1 MASVTQLV
9 PNFLGGVSKQPDD
22 KKIPGQVREAI
33 NTYADPTYG
42 LSKRPGTK
50 WLGNLSS
57 TTNEF
62 QNGKWFYI
70 NRDEAEKYIGVIYGA
85 NIKIWNVNDP
95 TATVTVTNSGSS
107 YLTYGSSNAKDS
119 LQVLTVQDTT
129 IVTNNKVTVTTQA
142 APSFTAKS
150 KATIRL
156 FSAEYGASYSVTING
171 FTTSAYTTKN
181 TEDPTLSNATNTQVL
196 NAEEVLTQIK
206 NRIDTINTT
215 NSLGLTVTQ
224 LKGVIEISRASSF
237 TISAKGG
244 ISGEELLAFQDEVQN
259 FSNLPAESVHGR
271 IVKINNTVAKEDSY
285 YAEFIAENTTY
296 NPDGSVNVP
305 GSGKGNWQE
314 TVAPNVSV
322 GLTAATMPHELF
334 NDNLNSFIFR
344 PIPWEERLVGD
355 DETNEHPSFVGKT
368 IQQVFFHNNR
378 LGFLTGDN
386 VSMSQSGEFYNFYH
400 VSALTQADNDPIDIS
415 CSSLRPAVLHSVLP
429 AAQGLV
435 MFSKSQQF
443 LMYSDDGILTPKTSV
458 IRTISNYE
466 NEELIPPVDV
476 GTNMVFLSKSPGY
489 TRIYAMATRGQQ
501 ENPDVLDVGRIVSE
515 WVPDSVEDLVA
526 SPQNSFFAMY
536 GPTSEYLYFFRT
548 YVVGEETA
556 MQTWFNWK
564 MHGNVQFFGV
574 DSDDTYIVTYQ
585 SGQYVLSKANLTQT
599 PDDAILRA
607 DSGQVVQLCLDQYAT
622 PSSVSYD
629 STTKTNR
636 CYLRYKDITGLQPA
650 VIIADP
656 NNTGESG
663 FTVTPTRGDDG
674 NPYFEFAGDDYSG
687 LASTV
692 YVGFKYNFDVQLPTI
707 FYQIGENR
715 SDYTANLTISR
726 VKFSVGLSSNVGF
739 KLKAKGQSEWYDVQ
753 SIQDADYY
761 LANDV
766 PLNEQTVYTL
776 PIHQRNSNFDLKVFS
791 DSPFPISLTSMM
803 WEGSYSPRFY
813 RRA

>member
-1 MASVTQLV
+1 MAAVTQRI

-33 NTYADPTYG
+33 NSYPDPTFG

-70 NRDEAEKYIGVIYGA
+70 NRDETEKYIGVIYGA
-85 NIKIWNVNDP
+85 NIKIWNVNNP
-95 TATVTVTNSGSS
+95 SATVTVTNNGSG

-129 IVTNNKVTVTTQA
+129 IVVNNQKTVTTQA
-142 APSFTAKS
+142 APSFTANT

-156 FSAEYGASYSVTING
+156 FSAEYGASYSVTIRVG
-171 FTTSAYTTKN
+171 STDYTTSAYVTKN
-181 TEDPTLSNATNTQVL
+181 TEDPALSNTTNTQVL

-206 NRIDTINTT
+206 SRIDTLNSA

-224 LKGVIEISRASSF
+224 LKGCIEISRSNAF
-237 TISAKGG
+237 TITAKGG
-244 ISGEELLAFQDEVQN
+244 ISGDELVVFQDEVDN
-259 FSNLPAESVHGR
+259 FSRLPAESVNGR
-271 IVKINNTVAKEDSY
+271 VVQINNTVQVEDTY
-285 YAEFIAENTTY
+285 YAKFIAENGT
-296 NPDGSVNVP
+296 
-305 GSGKGNWQE
+305 SGKGKWEE
-314 TVAPNVSV
+314 TVSPRVSK
-322 GLTAATMPHELF
+322 GLTDSTMPHELA
-334 NDNLNSFIFR
+334 NTALNTFVFR
-344 PIPWEERLVGD
+344 PIVWEERIVGD

-368 IQQVFFHNNR
+368 IQQAFFHNNR
-378 LGFLTGDN
+378 LGFLTEDN

-415 CSSLRPAVLHSVLP
+415 CSSLRPAVLHAVLP

-435 MFSKSQQF
+435 LFSKAQQF
-443 LMYSDDGILTPKTSV
+443 LMYSDDGILTPRTSV

-466 NEELIPPVDV
+466 NDEKIDPVDV

-501 ENPDVLDVGRIVSE
+501 ENPDVLDIGRIVSE
-515 WVPDSVEDLVA
+515 WVPDSVTDLVA
-526 SPQNSFFAMY
+526 SPQNSFFSMY
-536 GPTSEYLYFFRT
+536 GPSSDYIYFFRT
-548 YVVGEETA
+548 YVVGDETA

-564 MHGNVQFFGV
+564 LHGKVNFFVV

-585 SGQYVLSKANLTQT
+585 SNQYTLVKANLTQT

-607 DSGQVVQLCLDQYAT
+607 DSGQVVQLCLDCYAT
-622 PSSVSYD
+622 PSSISYN
-629 STTKTNR
+629 STTKVNR
-636 CYLRYKDITGLQPA
+636 CYLRYKDITALSPS

-663 FTVTPTRGDDG
+663 FTVTPTRGNDG
-674 NPYFEFAGDDYSG
+674 NPYFEFVGDDYSSA
-687 LASTV
+687 ASTV
-692 YVGFKYNFDVQLPTI
+692 YLGFKYDFDVQLPR
-707 FYQIGENR
+707 FYYQAGENN
-715 SDYTANLTISR
+715 SDYTANLTVAR
-726 VKFSVGLSSNVGF
+726 CKFSVGLSSNIGF
-739 KLKAKGQSEWYDVQ
+739 KLKPRGASEWYDVQ
-753 SIQDADYY
+753 SVQNADYY
-761 LANDV
+761 LGNDV

-776 PIHQRNSNFDLKVFS
+776 PIHQRNTNFTLRVFS
-791 DSPFPISLTSMM
+791 DSPFPVSLTSMM
-803 WEGSYSPRFY
+803 WEGNYSPRYY

>member
-9 PNFLGGVSKQPDD
+9 PNLLGGVSKQPDD
-22 KKIPGQVREAI
+22 KKMPGQVREAI
-33 NTYADPTYG
+33 NAYADPTYG

-70 NRDEAEKYIGVIYGA
+70 NRDETEKYVGVIYGA
-85 NIKIWNVNDP
+85 NIKIWNVNNP

-129 IVTNNKVTVTTQA
+129 IVANNKVTVTTQA
-142 APSFTAKS
+142 APSFTANS

-156 FSAEYGASYSVTING
+156 FSAEYGAEYYVKVGSAAAYS
-171 FTTSAYTTKN
+171 FTTKN
-181 TEDPTLSNATNTQVL
+181 TEDPANTNTTTNKVL
-196 NAEEVLTQIK
+196 NATDILQQIY
-206 NRIDTINTT
+206 NNI
-215 NSLGLTVTQ
+215 SLPAGVTKT
-224 LKGVIEISRASSF
+224 LCKGSIELSGSSAF
-237 TISAKGG
+237 TMEARGG
-244 ISGEELLAFQDEVQN
+244 ISGEELKAFQDEANN
-259 FSNLPAESVHGR
+259 FSELPAESVQGR
-271 IVKINNTVAKEDSY
+271 VIKINNTVAKEDSY
-285 YAEFIAENTTY
+285 YATFNAEN
-296 NPDGSVNVP
+296 GV
-305 GSGKGNWQE
+305 SGKGSWQE
-314 TVAPNVSV
+314 TLAPNISK
-322 GLTAATMPHELF
+322 GLTASTMPHELV
-334 NDNLNSFIFR
+334 NTALNTFEFR
-344 PIPWEERLVGD
+344 PITWEERLVGD

-501 ENPDVLDVGRIVSE
+501 ENPDVLDIGRVVSE
-515 WVPDSVEDLVA
+515 WVPDSVADLIA

-536 GPTSEYLYFFRT
+536 GPTSDYVYFFRT
-548 YVVGEETA
+548 YVVGDETV

-564 MHGNVQFFGV
+564 LQGNVQFLGV
-574 DSDDTYIVTYQ
+574 DSDDTYVVTYQ

-599 PDDAILRA
+599 PDEAILRA

-622 PSSVSYD
+622 PSSVTYD
-629 STTKTNR
+629 SATKTNR

-663 FTVTPTRGDDG
+663 FTVTPTRGNDG
-674 NPYFEFAGDDYSG
+674 NPYFEFVGDDYSG

-692 YVGFKYNFDVQLPTI
+692 YVGFKYDFDVQLPTI

>member
-1 MASVTQLV
+1 MASVTQQI

-22 KKIPGQVREAI
+22 KKLPGQVREAI
-33 NTYADPTYG
+33 NAYADPTYG
-42 LSKRPGTK
+42 LSKRPGSK

-70 NRDEAEKYIGVIYGA
+70 NRDDAEKYIGVIYGT
-85 NIKIWNVNDP
+85 NIKIWNVNNP

-156 FSAEYGASYSVTING
+156 YSAEYGAEYYVKVGSAAAYS
-171 FTTSAYTTKN
+171 FTTKN
-181 TEDPTLSNATNTQVL
+181 TEDPANTNTTTNKVL
-196 NAEEVLTQIK
+196 NATDILDQIF
-206 NRIDTINTT
+206 NNI
-215 NSLGLTVTQ
+215 SLPAGVTKTKC
-224 LKGVIEISRASSF
+224 KGSIELSGSTAF
-237 TISAKGG
+237 TIEARGG
-244 ISGEELLAFQDEVQN
+244 ISGEELRAFQDEANN
-259 FSNLPAESVHGR
+259 FSELPAESVQGR
-271 IVKINNTVAKEDSY
+271 VIKINNTVAKEDSY
-285 YAEFIAENTTY
+285 YATFIAEN
-296 NPDGSVNVP
+296 GV
-305 GSGKGNWQE
+305 SGKGSWQE
-314 TVAPNVSV
+314 TVAPNVSK
-322 GLTAATMPHELF
+322 GLTASTMPHELV
-334 NDNLNSFIFR
+334 NTALNTFEFR
-344 PIPWEERLVGD
+344 PITWEERLVGD
-355 DETNEHPSFVGKT
+355 DETNEHPSFVGKK

-501 ENPDVLDVGRIVSE
+501 ENPDVLDIGRVVSE
-515 WVPDSVEDLVA
+515 WVPDSVADLIA

-536 GPTSEYLYFFRT
+536 GPSSQYVYFFRT
-548 YVVGEETA
+548 YTVGEETA

-564 MHGNVQFFGV
+564 MQGNVQFFTV

-585 SGQYVLSKANLTQT
+585 SGQYTLCKANLTQT

-622 PSSVSYD
+622 PSSVTYNA
-629 STTKTNR
+629 TTKVNR
-636 CYLRYKDITGLQPA
+636 CYLRYKDITALSPA

-656 NNTGESG
+656 TNTGESG
-663 FTVTPTRGDDG
+663 FTVTPTRGSNLTG
-674 NPYFEFAGDDYSG
+674 PYFEFVGDDYSAQ
-687 LASTV
+687 ASKV
-692 YVGFKYNFDVQLPTI
+692 YLGFKYDFDIQLPTI
-707 FYQIGENR
+707 YYQIGDNR
-715 SDYTANLTISR
+715 SDYTANLTVAR

-761 LANDV
+761 LADDV

>member
-9 PNFLGGVSKQPDD
+9 PNLLGGVSKQPDD
-22 KKIPGQVREAI
+22 KKMPGQVREAI
-33 NTYADPTYG
+33 NAYADPTYG

-85 NIKIWNVNDP
+85 NIKIWNVNNP

-129 IVTNNKVTVTTQA
+129 IVANNKVTVTTQA
-142 APSFTAKS
+142 APSFTANS

-156 FSAEYGASYSVTING
+156 FSAEYGAEYYVKVGSAAAYS
-171 FTTSAYTTKN
+171 FTTKN
-181 TEDPTLSNATNTQVL
+181 TEDPANTNTTTNKVL
-196 NAEEVLTQIK
+196 NATDILQQIF
-206 NRIDTINTT
+206 NNI
-215 NSLGLTVTQ
+215 SLPAGVTKT
-224 LKGVIEISRASSF
+224 LCKGSIELSGSSAF
-237 TISAKGG
+237 TMEARGG
-244 ISGEELLAFQDEVQN
+244 ISGEELKAFQDEANN
-259 FSNLPAESVHGR
+259 FSELPAESVQGR
-271 IVKINNTVAKEDSY
+271 VIKINNTVAKEDSY
-285 YAEFIAENTTY
+285 YATFNAEN
-296 NPDGSVNVP
+296 GV
-305 GSGKGNWQE
+305 SGKGSWQE
-314 TVAPNVSV
+314 TVAPNVSK
-322 GLTAATMPHELF
+322 GLTASTMPHELV
-334 NDNLNSFIFR
+334 NTALNTFEFR
-344 PIPWEERLVGD
+344 PITWEERLVGD

-435 MFSKSQQF
+435 LFSKSQQF
-443 LMYSDDGILTPKTSV
+443 LMYSDDGILTPKSSV
-458 IRTISNYE
+458 IRTIANYE

-599 PDDAILRA
+599 PDEAILRA

-629 STTKTNR
+629 SATKTNR

-663 FTVTPTRGDDG
+663 FTVTPTRGNDG
-674 NPYFEFAGDDYSG
+674 NPYFEFIGDDYSG

-692 YVGFKYNFDVQLPTI
+692 YVGFKYDFDVQLPTI

>member
-1 MASVTQLV
+1 MASVTQQI

-22 KKIPGQVREAI
+22 KKLLGQVREAI
-33 NTYADPTYG
+33 NSYADPTYG

-50 WLGNLSS
+50 WVGNLSS
-57 TTNEF
+57 TPNEF
-62 QNGKWFYI
+62 QTGKWFYI
-70 NRDEAEKYIGVIYGA
+70 NRDEAEKYVGVIYGA

-95 TATVTVTNSGSS
+95 TATVTVTNNGAS
-107 YLTYGSSNAKDS
+107 YLTYGTSNAKDS

-129 IVTNNKVTVTTQA
+129 IVVNNKVAVTTQT
-142 APSFTAKS
+142 APTYALKS
-150 KATIRL
+150 RATIRL
-156 FSAEYGASYSVTING
+156 FSAEYGSEYKVTING
-171 FTTSAYTTKN
+171 TTRTFTTKN
-181 TEDPTLSNATNTQVL
+181 AEDPALSNTTTTKVLSADQVL
-196 NAEEVLTQIK
+196 
-206 NRIDTINTT
+206 DTIYT
-215 NSLGLTVTQ
+215 NVDAIRPAGSTVTK
-224 LKGVIEISRASSF
+224 LKGTIEITGATSPF
-237 TISAKGG
+237 TIEASGG
-244 ISGEELLAFQDEVQN
+244 ISGEELLVFQDEVQN
-259 FSNLPAESVHGR
+259 FANLPAESLQGR

-285 YAEFIAENTTY
+285 YAVFNAENGT
-296 NPDGSVNVP
+296 
-305 GSGKGNWQE
+305 SGKGNWQE
-314 TVAPNVSV
+314 TVAPDVSK
-322 GLTAATMPHELF
+322 GLTSSTMPHELV
-334 NDNLNSFIFR
+334 NTALNAFVLR
-344 PIPWEERLVGD
+344 PITWEERLVGD
-355 DETNEHPSFVGKT
+355 DTTNEHPSFVRKDAGGNFTGK
-368 IQQVFFHNNR
+368 IQQAFFHNNR
-378 LGFLTGDN
+378 LGFLTEDN

-415 CSSLRPAVLHSVLP
+415 CSSLRPAVLHAVLP

-435 MFSKSQQF
+435 LFSKAQQF
-443 LMYSDDGILTPKTSV
+443 LLYSDDGILTPRSSV

-466 NEELIPPVDV
+466 NDELIDPVDV

-515 WVPDSVEDLVA
+515 WVPDTVADLVA

-536 GPTSEYLYFFRT
+536 GSSTPYVYFFRT

-564 MHGNVQFFGV
+564 MQGNVNFLAV

-585 SGQYVLSKANLTQT
+585 SDQYVLSKANLTQT

-607 DSGQVVQLCLDQYAT
+607 DNGQVVQLCLDQYAT

-629 STTKTNR
+629 AATKTNR
-636 CYLRYKDITGLQPA
+636 CYLRYKDISNLQPA

-656 NNTGESG
+656 SNTGESG
-663 FTVTPTRGDDG
+663 FTVTPTRGNDG
-674 NPYFEFAGDDYSG
+674 NPYFEFVGDDYSG
-687 LASTV
+687 VSSTV
-692 YVGFKYNFDVQLPTI
+692 YIGFKYDFDVQLPTI
-707 FYQIGENR
+707 YYQVADNR

-726 VKFSVGLSSNVGF
+726 IKFSVGISSNVGF
-739 KLKAKGQSEWYDVQ
+739 KLRAKGQSEWYDIQ

-766 PLNEQTVYTL
+766 PLNEQSVYTL

-791 DSPFPISLTSMM
+791 DSPFPVSLTSMM

>member
-1 MASVTQLV
+1 MASVTQLI

-22 KKIPGQVREAI
+22 KKLPGQVVEAI
-33 NTYADPTYG
+33 NAYADPTYG

-70 NRDEAEKYIGVIYGA
+70 NRDDTEKYIGVIYGTS
-85 NIKIWNVNDP
+85 IKIWNVNNP
-95 TATVTVTNSGSS
+95 TATVTVTNTGSS
-107 YLTYGSSNAKDS
+107 YLTYGSSNAKNS

-129 IVTNNKVTVTTQA
+129 IVANNQVTVTTQA

-156 FSAEYGASYSVTING
+156 YSAEYGAEYYVKVGSAAAYS
-171 FTTSAYTTKN
+171 FTTKN
-181 TEDPTLSNATNTQVL
+181 TEDPANTNTTTNKVL
-196 NAEEVLTQIK
+196 NATDILDQIF
-206 NRIDTINTT
+206 T
-215 NSLGLTVTQ
+215 NISLPAGVTKTKC
-224 LKGVIEISRASSF
+224 KGSIELSGSSAF
-237 TISAKGG
+237 TIEARGG
-244 ISGEELLAFQDEVQN
+244 ISGEELRAFQDEANN
-259 FSNLPAESVHGR
+259 FSELPAESVQGR
-271 IVKINNTVAKEDSY
+271 VIKINNTVAKEDSY
-285 YAEFIAENTTY
+285 YATFIAEN
-296 NPDGSVNVP
+296 GV
-305 GSGKGNWQE
+305 SGKGSWQE
-314 TVAPNVSV
+314 TVAPNVSK
-322 GLTAATMPHELF
+322 GLTASTMPHELV
-334 NDNLNSFIFR
+334 NTALNTFEFR
-344 PIPWEERLVGD
+344 PITWEERLVGD
-355 DETNEHPSFVGKT
+355 DETNEHPSFVGKK

-443 LMYSDDGILTPKTSV
+443 LMYSDDGILTPKSSV

-501 ENPDVLDVGRIVSE
+501 ENPDVLDIGRVVSE
-515 WVPDSVEDLVA
+515 WVPDSVADLIA

-536 GPTSEYLYFFRT
+536 GPSSQYVYFFRT
-548 YVVGEETA
+548 YTVGEETA

-564 MHGNVQFFGV
+564 MQGDVQFFTV

-585 SGQYVLSKANLTQT
+585 SGQYTLCKANLTQT

-622 PSSVSYD
+622 PSSVSYNA
-629 STTKTNR
+629 TTKVNR
-636 CYLRYKDITGLQPA
+636 CYLRYKDITTLSPA

-663 FTVTPTRGDDG
+663 FTVTPTRGSDG
-674 NPYFEFAGDDYSG
+674 TGPYFEFVGDDYSAQ
-687 LASTV
+687 ASKV
-692 YVGFKYNFDVQLPTI
+692 YLGFKYDFDIQLPTI
-707 FYQIGENR
+707 YYQIGENR
-715 SDYTANLTISR
+715 SDYTANLTVSR

-761 LANDV
+761 LADDV

>member
-1 MASVTQLV
+1 MASVTQLI

-22 KKIPGQVREAI
+22 KKLPGQVVEAI
-33 NTYADPTYG
+33 NAYADPTYG

-70 NRDEAEKYIGVIYGA
+70 NRDDTEKYIGVIYGTS
-85 NIKIWNVNDP
+85 IKIWNVNNP
-95 TATVTVTNSGSS
+95 AATVTVANTGSS
-107 YLTYGSSNAKDS
+107 YLTYGSSNAKNS

-129 IVTNNKVTVTTQA
+129 IVANNQVTVTTQA

-156 FSAEYGASYSVTING
+156 YSAEYGAEYYVKVGSAAAYS
-171 FTTSAYTTKN
+171 FTTKN
-181 TEDPTLSNATNTQVL
+181 TEDPANTNTTTNKVL
-196 NAEEVLTQIK
+196 NATDILDQIF
-206 NRIDTINTT
+206 T
-215 NSLGLTVTQ
+215 NISLPAGVTKTKC
-224 LKGVIEISRASSF
+224 KGSIELSGSSAF
-237 TISAKGG
+237 TIEARGG
-244 ISGEELLAFQDEVQN
+244 ISGEELRAFQDEANN
-259 FSNLPAESVHGR
+259 FSELPAESVQGR
-271 IVKINNTVAKEDSY
+271 VIKINNTVAKEDSY
-285 YAEFIAENTTY
+285 YATFIAEN
-296 NPDGSVNVP
+296 GV
-305 GSGKGNWQE
+305 SGKGSWQE
-314 TVAPNVSV
+314 TVAPNISK
-322 GLTAATMPHELF
+322 GLTASTMPHELV
-334 NDNLNSFIFR
+334 NTALNTFEFR
-344 PIPWEERLVGD
+344 PITWEERLVGD
-355 DETNEHPSFVGKT
+355 DETNEHPSFVGKK

-501 ENPDVLDVGRIVSE
+501 ENPDVLDIGRVVSE
-515 WVPDSVEDLVA
+515 WVPDSVADLIA

-536 GPTSEYLYFFRT
+536 GPSSQYVYFFRT
-548 YVVGEETA
+548 YTVGEETA

-564 MHGNVQFFGV
+564 MQGNVQFFTV

-585 SGQYVLSKANLTQT
+585 SGQYTLCKANLTQT

-622 PSSVSYD
+622 PSSVSYNA
-629 STTKTNR
+629 TTKVNR
-636 CYLRYKDITGLQPA
+636 CYLRYKDITGLSPA

-656 NNTGESG
+656 TNTGESG
-663 FTVTPTRGDDG
+663 FTVTPTRGSDG
-674 NPYFEFAGDDYSG
+674 TGPYFEFVGDDYSAQ
-687 LASTV
+687 ASKV
-692 YVGFKYNFDVQLPTI
+692 YLGFKYDFDIQLPTI
-707 FYQIGENR
+707 YYQIGENR
-715 SDYTANLTISR
+715 SDYTANLTVAR

-761 LANDV
+761 LADDV